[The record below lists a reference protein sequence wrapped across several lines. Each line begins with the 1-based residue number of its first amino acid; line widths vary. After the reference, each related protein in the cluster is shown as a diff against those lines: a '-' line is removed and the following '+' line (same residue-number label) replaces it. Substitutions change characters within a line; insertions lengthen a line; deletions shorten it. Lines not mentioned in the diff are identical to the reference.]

1 MMAPRCVEL
10 DQNLPLRVQDKLL
23 EVGRNQ
29 SGHISIG
36 CAGPR
41 LGFDE
46 RGELSLRCLMEE
58 KLDVVRVVLLLIVE
72 FVLLALLGD
81 KDEMRGLIR
90 FHAQLLCHL
99 LEEPSAVLSS

>member
-1 MMAPRCVEL
+1 
-10 DQNLPLRVQDKLL
+10 
-23 EVGRNQ
+23 
-29 SGHISIG
+29 
-36 CAGPR
+36 
-41 LGFDE
+41 
-46 RGELSLRCLMEE
+46 MEE